1 LGAQGRAAIVGEAS
15 GLWTSRHH
23 DSKSLP
29 IPFRLV
35 VVSAHA
41 QQKLFTK
48 DEARRIAVN
57 IAKLPEQFDLNQITS
72 F

>member
-29 IPFRLV
+29 IPFRFV

-48 DEARRIAVN
+48 DEARIAVN